1 MFDIRTT
8 AKTIAAW
15 PGIVGIDA
23 IPSALR
29 ESVEL
34 FDSASFVSEPYITVK
49 PETITAD
56 NIESVINGLASDL
69 SQAAHFT
76 EARKRVVDALGQHLL
91 QIAGESVEA
100 ILEKLRPGFE
110 QAVENFTIAV
120 GELGDDLTPA
130 ALVRCGPVALQR
142 YTDAVTAQDE
152 MLKADQFLSTLRH
165 LPIYGVVSHEPCLR
179 LTSPSNRD
187 ELKLLLN
194 YQGKRSEALG
204 DLLPLLVHAVK
215 GNIRFSL
222 NDPATAKAIQ
232 NEINS
237 SEFVAKKPRFMSVNR

>member
-23 IPSALR
+23 IPTALR

-34 FDSASFVSEPYITVK
+34 FDSAAYVEGPYVTVK
-49 PETITAD
+49 PDTITAQ
-56 NIESVINGLASDL
+56 NVEAVMGGLADEL
-69 SQAAHFT
+69 AREAHFT
-76 EARKRVVDALGQHLL
+76 EARKRVVEALGQHLL

-120 GELGDDLTPA
+120 SELGECTPT
-130 ALVRCGPVALQR
+130 ALVRSGPVALQR
-142 YTDAVTAQDE
+142 YQDALASQDV

-194 YQGKRSEALG
+194 YQGKRSEAWG